1 MKFLILFDF
10 CILPICCVNAKIGLL
25 LIKTSADSEPIEQCA
40 TYNDDGNYSNVP
52 NVPWNNWHEIVDIY
66 PDYGCSESQ
75 SDYFQKYVMLKRGN
89 CTFAEKLLLAVNANG
104 SGVLVVS
111 DVGIDTPYLDPNIT
125 ANVTTITVVLISNI
139 TYNLLLRLQNESGV
153 EKVRVLEYIPEVYD
167 GFDPNSVLLFFIA
180 VGTLALGAWWKG
192 IITLADAKN
201 SAQRS
206 APMPSGVKSSLKND
220 ASHVSLTPSHV
231 IAFFMVCSVSILL
244 LYFFYD
250 YLVYFV
256 IAIFCYASCLSLFDL
271 SYSIL
276 SQWPGFVR
284 FRVPPNKLPF
294 FKSRP
299 PVFGILLFIV
309 CASISVVW
317 AVFRKESFAWIL
329 QDILGCGFC
338 VFMIKTIKI
347 SSGKISVVLLMLF
360 FLYDIFYVFGSKY
373 LTKDRKSVMV
383 EIATG
388 KAGKANE
395 ELPMLL
401 KLPKFITSALAQCLT
416 NNYSLLGFGDII
428 LPGLHIGF
436 CASFDAISSLQNS
449 VKQHV
454 YYISGLVAYSVGLI
468 ITLLVVNV
476 AKIGQPALLYLVPCC
491 LATTFAVAIKKNQ
504 LHYIWTGKKCTEPT
518 LDESHSLLDIN
529 DTHTP

>member
-1 MKFLILFDF
+1 MVYV
-10 CILPICCVNAKIGLL
+10 CCVNAKIGLL

-89 CTFAEKLLLAVNANG
+89 CTFAKKLLLAVNANG

-111 DVGIDTPYLDPNIT
+111 SKGIITPYLDPNIT
-125 ANVTTITVVLISNI
+125 ANVTRKTVILISNR
-139 TYNLLLRLQNESGV
+139 TYNLLLRLQGRSGI
-153 EKVRVLEYIPEVYD
+153 ENMRVLKYVPKLHY

-180 VGTLALGAWWKG
+180 VGTLALGAWWQG

-201 SAQRS
+201 NAQRS
-206 APMPSGVKSSLKND
+206 APMPSGLNTSPTSEAININ
-220 ASHVSLTPSHV
+220 LTCFQV
-231 IAFFMVCSVSILL
+231 IVFFYLCSISILL

-250 YLVYFV
+250 YIVYVV
-256 IAIFCYASCLSLFDL
+256 IAIFCYASCLSLFDIL
-271 SYSIL
+271 YSIL

-299 PVFGILLFIV
+299 PVFGILLFIG
-309 CASISVVW
+309 CASISAVW

-338 VFMIKTIKI
+338 AFAIKTLKVKNFKI
-347 SSGKISVVLLMLF
+347 STVLMLLF
-360 FLYDIFYVFGSKY
+360 IVYDVFYVFASKY
-373 LTKDRKSVMV
+373 LTEDHKSIMV
-383 EIATG
+383 QVATG
-388 KAGKANE
+388 KAGSGKVKE
-395 ELPMLL
+395 EIPMLL
-401 KLPKFITSALAQCLT
+401 KMPRFITSALAQCLQEKF
-416 NNYSLLGFGDII
+416 SILGFGDII

-436 CASFDAISSLQNS
+436 CASFDAICSLQNS

-454 YYISGLVAYSVGLI
+454 YYVSGLVAYSVGLI
-468 ITLLVVNV
+468 ITMLVVNV

-491 LATTFAVAIKKNQ
+491 LLTTFTVAVRKNQ
-504 LHYIWTGKKCTEPT
+504 LRYIWTGKKYAGPTTEEFHT
-518 LDESHSLLDIN
+518 LLDVNSIS
-529 DTHTP
+529 